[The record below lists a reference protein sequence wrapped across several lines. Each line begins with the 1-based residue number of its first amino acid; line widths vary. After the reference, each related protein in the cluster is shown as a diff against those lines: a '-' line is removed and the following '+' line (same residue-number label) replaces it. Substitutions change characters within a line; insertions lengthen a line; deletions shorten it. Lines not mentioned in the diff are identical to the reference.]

1 MVDCRRAQHRTAG
14 TRGGLDNVKHT
25 EIALRRPV
33 TTVVVFVALAL
44 VGLIASRMLP
54 LEKFPDIEFPG
65 IFIQIPYEGSTPEEV
80 ERLITRPVEEA
91 LATLSGVERMYSS
104 SGENMSQVFLQFAWD
119 QSMGSKGIE
128 ARAKVDGIRHELPDD
143 IRRIFIFTGSL
154 GDQPVLELR
163 ISSERDLS
171 DSYELLDRMLKRRIE
186 RIEGVSQVQLHGVDP
201 REIRIL
207 LNSDRMSSYG
217 VDIDQLR
224 QLLEK
229 SNFAVNAGRITD
241 GGQRFSVR
249 PRGEFKSVEE
259 IRNIVIDENAL
270 RLRDVARIEL
280 RSPDREYGRHLDRS
294 YAVGLAVSK
303 STGSNMV
310 EVTDRVMAEVARI
323 SELPQM
329 QGINIFD
336 LDNQGDSVRGSL
348 GDLLNAGAVGALLA
362 LAVLYLF
369 LRQVTTTLIVTA
381 SVPFSLLITLGALY
395 FADLSLNMLT
405 MMGLMLAVGMLVDNA
420 VVVTESV
427 FRHRAMDPENPH
439 KATLAGVK
447 EVGMAVIAGTLTTMI
462 VFVPIMFGAKTD
474 ISVFMTHVGITIIV
488 ALMASLLI
496 AQTLVPM
503 LAARIPPPPEPKE
516 GAFISRLTN
525 RYVGSLRWILR
536 SPWKTFGGV
545 VVTCIIG
552 IAPVALELVK
562 FDAFPQDSGRR
573 LYMPLHIEGQHPLE
587 RVEGAVTT
595 IENYL
600 FENQEEFDIRSVYS
614 YYEKGEAS
622 VVILLTEDEE
632 ATLSTTEVLEKIE
645 ANLPVIAIGKPSFE
659 FDQQGGGDGFSLQI
673 SGDSTVI
680 LNEIGLDVARLLASV
695 EGLEDVRSDAELG
708 EREIQVSIDRV
719 RAAAT
724 GLTTREIADAVSIA
738 MRGQNLR
745 EFRGDMGEVAV
756 RLAFRDSDKQSIDQL
771 ADLPLYT
778 KDGRRITLG
787 TVANFRVGTSPATI
801 QRTDRQTAV
810 ILSANL
816 TEEDSLESVRPRV
829 EALMN
834 EVDLPP
840 GYSWKF
846 GRGFDRQDETQQ
858 MMVTNILL
866 GIACIFLVMAALF
879 ESLLF
884 PFSIIL
890 GSIVFSVFGVFLFFA
905 ATGTTFSFMASIGIM
920 ILIGVVVNNGIV
932 LVDHINN
939 LRQGGLPRNEA
950 IIEAG
955 RDRLRPILMTVATTI
970 LGLTPLAVST
980 TQIGGDGPPYFP
992 MARAIIGG
1000 LAFSTVVS
1008 LLVVPAF
1015 YAYFDTLAAWGR
1027 KVMRTARKP
1036 GSVAAAVESSA

>member
-1 MVDCRRAQHRTAG
+1 M
-14 TRGGLDNVKHT
+14 KHT

-33 TTVVVFVALAL
+33 TTIVIFVALAL
-44 VGLIASRMLP
+44 IGIIATRMLP

-91 LATLSGVERMYSS
+91 LATLSGVETMYSS
-104 SGENMSQVFLQFAWD
+104 SSDSMSEVFLQFEWD

-128 ARAKVDGIRHELPDD
+128 ARAKVDGIRQELPQD
-143 IRRIFIFTGSL
+143 IRRILIFTGSL

-163 ISSERDLS
+163 ISSDRDLS
-171 DSYELLDRMLKRRIE
+171 DSYELLDRLLKRRIE
-186 RIEGVSQVQLHGVDP
+186 RIEGVSLVQLYGVDP

-207 LNSDRMSSYG
+207 LNSDKLSAHG
-217 VDIDQLR
+217 IDIDELR

-229 SNFAVNAGRITD
+229 SNFAVSAGRITD
-241 GGQRFSVR
+241 GGQRFSIR
-249 PRGEFKSVEE
+249 PIGEFQSIADIED
-259 IRNIVIDENAL
+259 IVIDENAL
-270 RLRDVARIEL
+270 RLSDVASIEL
-280 RSPDREYGRHLDRS
+280 RSPDRDYGRHLDRS
-294 YAVGLAVSK
+294 YAIGVAVSK

-310 EVTDRVMAEVARI
+310 EVTDRVMAEVEKI
-323 SELPQM
+323 SQLPQM
-329 QGINIFD
+329 QGIKIFE
-336 LDNQGDSVRGSL
+336 LDNQGDSVRSSL
-348 GDLLNAGAVGALLA
+348 SDLLNAGAIGAVLA
-362 LAVLYLF
+362 LIVLYLF

-381 SVPFSLLITLGALY
+381 SVPFSLLITLGVLY

-405 MMGLMLAVGMLVDNA
+405 MMGLMLAIGMLVDNA

-427 FRHRAMDPENPH
+427 FRQRALDPENPF

-447 EVGMAVIAGTLTTMI
+447 EVGMAVIAGTMTTII

-488 ALMASLLI
+488 ALLASLLI

-503 LAARIPPPPEPKE
+503 LAARVPPPPQPKDS
-516 GAFISRLTN
+516 AFISRLTN
-525 RYVGSLRWILR
+525 RYVASLGWILIR
-536 SPWKTFGGV
+536 PWKTFGGIILICV
-545 VVTCIIG
+545 IG
-552 IAPVALELVK
+552 ISPLLLNLIK
-562 FDAFPQDSGRR
+562 FDAFPQDAGRR
-573 LYMPLHIEGQHPLE
+573 LYMPFHIEGQHPLE
-587 RVEGAVTT
+587 RVEEAVDT
-595 IENYL
+595 IEDYL

-614 YYEKGEAS
+614 YYEKGLATT
-622 VVILLTEDEE
+622 VILLTEEE
-632 ATLSTTEVLEKIE
+632 DATLSTTEVLERIE
-645 ANLPVIAIGKPSFE
+645 ANLPVIAIGKPSFDFE
-659 FDQQGGGDGFSLQI
+659 QQGGGEGFSLQI
-673 SGDSTVI
+673 SGDSTAR
-680 LNEIGLDVARLLASV
+680 LNGIALDVVRLLGTV
-695 EGLEDVRSDAELG
+695 TGLEDVRSDAELG

-724 GLTTREIADAVSIA
+724 GLTARQIADAIGIA
-738 MRGQNLR
+738 MRGQYLR
-745 EFRGDMGEVAV
+745 EFRGDLGEVAV
-756 RLAFRDSDKQSIDQL
+756 RLAFRDSDKQSIEQL

-778 KDGRRITLG
+778 ADGRRITLG
-787 TVANFRVGTSPATI
+787 TVANFRIGTSPATI

-816 TEEDSLESVRPRV
+816 TGDETLETVRPRV
-829 EALMN
+829 EAFMD
-834 EVDLPP
+834 EFDLPP

-846 GRGFDRQDETQQ
+846 GRGFDRENETQQ
-858 MMVTNILL
+858 MMATNILL

-939 LRQGGLPRNEA
+939 LRQQGLPRNKA

-970 LGLTPLAVST
+970 VGLAPLAIST

-1027 KVMRTARKP
+1027 KVMRTAKSQ
-1036 GSVAAAVESSA
+1036 GSAAFAR

>member
-1 MVDCRRAQHRTAG
+1 
-14 TRGGLDNVKHT
+14 VKHT
-25 EIALRRPV
+25 ELALQRPI
-33 TTVVVFVALAL
+33 TTTVVFVALAL

-54 LEKFPDIEFPG
+54 LEKWPDIEFPG
-65 IFIQIPYEGSTPEEV
+65 IFIEIPYEGSTPEEV
-80 ERLITRPVEEA
+80 ERLITRPIEEA
-91 LATLSGVERMYSS
+91 LATLSGVERMNSS
-104 SGENMSQVFLQFAWD
+104 SGENMSRVFLQFGWD
-119 QSMGSKGIE
+119 ESMGSKGIE
-128 ARAKVDGIRHELPDD
+128 ARAKVDGIRHELPED
-143 IRRIFIFTGSL
+143 IRRVFIYTGSL

-163 ISSERDLS
+163 ISSDRDLS
-171 DSYELLDRMLKRRIE
+171 NSYELLDRLLKRRIE
-186 RIEGVSQVQLHGVDP
+186 RIEGVSQVELHGVDP

-207 LNSDRMSSYG
+207 LNSDRLSAHG
-217 VDIDQLR
+217 IDIYELR

-229 SNFAVNAGRITD
+229 SNFAVSAGRITD
-241 GGQRFSVR
+241 GGQRFSIR
-249 PRGEFKSVEE
+249 PRGEFRSIEDIE
-259 IRNIVIDENAL
+259 NIVINESSL
-270 RLRDVARIEL
+270 RLGDVADIEL
-280 RSPDREYGRHLDRS
+280 RSPEREYGRHLDGS
-294 YAVGLAVSK
+294 YAIGVAVTK
-303 STGSNMV
+303 ATGANMV
-310 EVTDRVMAEVARI
+310 DVTDRVIAEVEEI
-323 SELPQM
+323 SQLPQM
-329 QGINIFD
+329 RGISIFA
-336 LDNQGDSVRGSL
+336 LDNAGDSVRGSL
-348 GDLLNAGAVGALLA
+348 RDLLNAGAVGALLA
-362 LAVLYLF
+362 VIVLYLF
-369 LRQVTTTLIVTA
+369 LRQVTTTMIVTA
-381 SVPFSLLITLGALY
+381 SVPFSLLISLGALY
-395 FADLSLNMLT
+395 FAGLSLNILT

-427 FRHRAMDPENPH
+427 FRHRNLDPSDPG

-447 EVGMAVIAGTLTTMI
+447 EVGLAVIAGTLTTII

-474 ISVFMTHVGITIIV
+474 IAVFMTHVGVTIIV
-488 ALMASLLI
+488 ALLASLLI

-503 LAARIPPPPEPKE
+503 LAARIPPPPRPKE
-516 GAFISRLTN
+516 GALISRLTR
-525 RYVGSLRWILR
+525 RYVASLGWILTR
-536 SPWKTFGGV
+536 PWKTFGGV
-545 VVTCIIG
+545 ILICLIG
-552 IAPVALELVK
+552 ISPLVLQLIK
-562 FDAFPQDSGRR
+562 FDAFPQDAGRR

-587 RVEGAVTT
+587 RVEAAVTT

-600 FENQEEFDIRSVYS
+600 FENEEEFDIRSVYS
-614 YYEKGEAS
+614 YYERGQAIT
-622 VVILLTEDEE
+622 VILLTEEE
-632 ATLSTTEVLEKIE
+632 DATLSTTEVIEKIE
-645 ANLPVIAIGKPSFE
+645 ANLPAIAIGKPSFE

-673 SGDSTVI
+673 SGDSTAI
-680 LNEIGLDVARLLASV
+680 LNEVGAEVVRLLGSV
-695 EGLEDVRSDAELG
+695 TGLEDVRSDAELG
-708 EREIQVSIDRV
+708 QREIQISIDRT
-719 RAAAT
+719 RAAAN
-724 GLTTREIADAVSIA
+724 GLTTREIADAVGVA

-745 EFRGDMGEVAV
+745 DYRGELGEVAV
-756 RLAFRDSDKQSIDQL
+756 RLTFRDSDKQTIGQL

-778 KDGRRITLG
+778 PDGRRITLG
-787 TVANFRVGTSPATI
+787 TVANFTIGISPATI

-816 TEEDSLESVRPRV
+816 AEDESLETVRPRV

-834 EVDLPP
+834 EFELPP

-846 GRGFDRQDETQQ
+846 GRGFERQDETQQ
-858 MMVTNILL
+858 MMATNILL

-890 GSIVFSVFGVFLFFA
+890 GSILFSVFGVFLFFA

-939 LRQGGLPRNEA
+939 LRQEGLPRNEA

-1027 KVMRTARKP
+1027 KVMRTARRRGGPATIK
-1036 GSVAAAVESSA
+1036 ASA

>member
-1 MVDCRRAQHRTAG
+1 M
-14 TRGGLDNVKHT
+14 KHT

-33 TTVVVFVALAL
+33 TTTVVFVALAL

-54 LEKFPDIEFPG
+54 LEKWPDIEFPG
-65 IFIQIPYEGSTPEEV
+65 IFIEIPYEGSTPEEV
-80 ERLITRPVEEA
+80 ERLITRPIEEA
-91 LATLSGVERMYSS
+91 LATLSGVERMQSM
-104 SGENMSQVFLQFAWD
+104 SGENMSRVFLQFGWD
-119 QSMGSKGIE
+119 ESMGSKGIE
-128 ARAKVDGIRHELPDD
+128 ARAKVDGVRHELPDD
-143 IRRIFIFTGSL
+143 VRRIFIYTGSL

-163 ISSERDLS
+163 ISSDRDLS
-171 DSYELLDRMLKRRIE
+171 NSYDLLDRLLKRRIE
-186 RIEGVSQVQLHGVDP
+186 RIEGVSQVRLHGVDP

-207 LNSDRMSSYG
+207 LNSDRLSAHGIDIYG
-217 VDIDQLR
+217 LR

-229 SNFAVNAGRITD
+229 SNFAVSAGRITD

-249 PRGEFKSVEE
+249 PRGEFRSVEE
-259 IRNIVIDENAL
+259 IKDIVINENAL
-270 RLRDVARIEL
+270 RLGDVADIEL
-280 RSPDREYGRHLDRS
+280 RSPEREYGRHLDGS
-294 YAVGLAVSK
+294 YAIGVAVTK
-303 STGSNMV
+303 ATGANMV
-310 EVTDRVMAEVARI
+310 DVTDRVIAEVEEI
-323 SELPQM
+323 SQLPQM
-329 QGINIFD
+329 RGISIFA
-336 LDNQGDSVRGSL
+336 LDNAGDSVRGSL
-348 GDLLNAGAVGALLA
+348 SDLLNAGAIGALLA
-362 LAVLYLF
+362 VVVLYLF

-381 SVPFSLLITLGALY
+381 SVPFSLLITLGAIY
-395 FADLSLNMLT
+395 FAGLSLNILT

-427 FRHRAMDPENPH
+427 FRHRNFDSSDPAT
-439 KATLAGVK
+439 ATLAGVK
-447 EVGMAVIAGTLTTMI
+447 EVGLAVIAGTLTTII

-474 ISVFMTHVGITIIV
+474 IAIFMTHVGITIIV
-488 ALMASLLI
+488 ALLASLLI

-503 LAARIPPPPEPKE
+503 LAARIPPPPRPKK
-516 GAFISRLTN
+516 GAFISRLTR
-525 RYVGSLRWILR
+525 RYVASLGWILTR
-536 SPWKTFGGV
+536 PWKTFGGIILI
-545 VVTCIIG
+545 CLIG
-552 IAPVALELVK
+552 ISPLVLQLIK
-562 FDAFPQDSGRR
+562 FDAFPQDAGRR

-587 RVEGAVTT
+587 RVEAAVTT

-600 FENQEEFDIRSVYS
+600 FENQQEFDIRSVYS
-614 YYEKGEAS
+614 YYERGQAIT
-622 VVILLTEDEE
+622 VVLLTEEEE
-632 ATLSTTEVLEKIE
+632 ATLSTTEVIEKIE
-645 ANLPVIAIGKPSFE
+645 ANLPEIAIGRPSFE

-673 SGDSTVI
+673 SGDSTAI
-680 LNEIGLDVARLLASV
+680 LNEVGAEVVRLLGSV
-695 EGLEDVRSDAELG
+695 SGLEDVRSDAELG
-708 EREIQVSIDRV
+708 QREIRLSIDRT
-719 RAAAT
+719 RAAAN
-724 GLTTREIADAVSIA
+724 GLTTREIANAVGVA

-745 EFRGDMGEVAV
+745 DYRGELGEVAV
-756 RLAFRDSDKQSIDQL
+756 RLTFRDSDKQTIGQL

-778 KDGRRITLG
+778 PDGRRITLG
-787 TVANFRVGTSPATI
+787 TVASFTVGVSPATI

-816 TEEDSLESVRPRV
+816 AADESLETVRPRV

-834 EVDLPP
+834 EFELPP

-846 GRGFDRQDETQQ
+846 GRGFERQDETQQ
-858 MMVTNILL
+858 MMATNILL

-890 GSIVFSVFGVFLFFA
+890 GSILFSVFGVFLFFA

-939 LRQGGLPRNEA
+939 LRQEGLPRNEA

-1027 KVMRTARKP
+1027 KVMRTARSMT
-1036 GSVAAAVESSA
+1036 GAVAAKVSA